1 MKLFA
6 RLRSWLKWMVKPSQ
20 LESEMETEVRF
31 HMESYAADLVRS
43 GIPEPEAMRRAR
55 IEFGGVESHKDAVR
69 ASLGLRWWDEL
80 WIDLR
85 YGVRML
91 RKSPGFT
98 AIAVMS
104 LALGIGANTA
114 TFALAKAALL
124 DKLSVSHP
132 DQLRVLGW
140 NQDDRS
146 VVSSMWG
153 DFYPDGKGH
162 TLVASFSYPVY
173 EQLRKN
179 HSLGDLF
186 AFKELSNGIDDLTVS
201 IDDHAEMVTGEL
213 VSGNYFQ
220 GFGVGT
226 ALGRPIEPADDAVS
240 GGVAVIS
247 DAFWARRFNRSSSV
261 IGKAAKLNL
270 IPVTIVGVAPKDFT
284 GASHVQVSPDVFLP
298 LSMQPVIAPKGNNS
312 LLSDPETW
320 WVQIMGRL
328 QPGVSEESAR
338 ASLAVTLDQA
348 VRATMTIPK
357 DGTLPPLS
365 LLPGDRG
372 WLNYSDR
379 QLEQPSTILVAL
391 TALVLL
397 LACANI
403 ANLLLARSS
412 SRQREVS
419 VRVAL
424 GAGKTRLLRQML
436 TESLMLS
443 MLGGTA
449 GLALGWPKRVA
460 HVDVFLLEVRAIQ

>member
-284 GASHVQVSPDVFLP
+284 GASHVQVSPDVLVHAEPSGASDDELGVGVTREELFEG
-298 LSMQPVIAPKGNNS
+298 SDH
-312 LLSDPETW
+312 LLTGMFPFS
-320 WVQIMGRL
+320 
-328 QPGVSEESAR
+328 
-338 ASLAVTLDQA
+338 
-348 VRATMTIPK
+348 
-357 DGTLPPLS
+357 
-365 LLPGDRG
+365 
-372 WLNYSDR
+372 
-379 QLEQPSTILVAL
+379 
-391 TALVLL
+391 
-397 LACANI
+397 
-403 ANLLLARSS
+403 
-412 SRQREVS
+412 
-419 VRVAL
+419 
-424 GAGKTRLLRQML
+424 
-436 TESLMLS
+436 
-443 MLGGTA
+443 
-449 GLALGWPKRVA
+449 
-460 HVDVFLLEVRAIQ
+460 